1 MFYSGFCLSGEEGL
15 FDEFLP
21 SFGEYAAGFSYG
33 SIAALKFAAQNKD
46 VTKLILLSPA
56 YYTHKDADF
65 KEAQIAA
72 FEADPEL
79 YRLKLLKKSGLRED
93 EGERYGIPGT
103 SAQLRELLYF
113 DWGDSEIASVVDKG
127 VKIEVFIG
135 GGDRVVEPEASAEFF
150 RRYGSVYYL
159 KNKNHILR

>member
-1 MFYSGFCLSGEEGL
+1 VFYSGFCLNGEEGL

-21 SFGEYAAGFSYG
+21 SFGEYVAGFSYG
-33 SIAALKFAAQNKD
+33 SIAALRFAAQNKE

-56 YYTHKDADF
+56 YYTHKSADF

-72 FEADPEL
+72 FEADPAL
-79 YRLKLLKKSGLRED
+79 YRLKLLKKSGLREE
-93 EGERYGIPGT
+93 EGKRYGALGT

-113 DWGDSEIASVVDKG
+113 DWSASEIVSLFERG

-135 GGDRVVEPEASAEFF
+135 GNDRVVEPEASAEFF
-150 RRYGSVYYL
+150 RRYATVYYL